1 MRSVLERLGTSA
13 LELLFPPRCVGCD
26 VEGSFL
32 CASCTT
38 ELPCLELP
46 YCQRCAQP
54 LRRGELCER
63 CEASPLDIDGIRA
76 PYLMEGV
83 IRECVHRLKYRNL
96 RALGPV
102 LGELLSEQ
110 VQALP
115 HSPDVVIPVPLH
127 PRRLGARGYNQ
138 ASLLAREIGKHLSLP
153 VVEKALTRRRDSP
166 PQAASSGYE
175 ERLRN
180 VMGSFEAQGGSLEGR
195 RILLID
201 DVCTTG
207 STLSACAVA
216 LKAQGASSVWGLT
229 LAREA

>member
-13 LELLFPPRCVGCD
+13 LDLLFPPRCVGCN

-38 ELPCLELP
+38 DLPRLELP

-63 CEASPLDIDGIRA
+63 CEASPLNIDGIRA

-83 IRECVHRLKYRNL
+83 LRESIHRLKYRNL
-96 RALGPV
+96 RALGPI
-102 LGELLSEQ
+102 LGGFLSEY
-110 VQALP
+110 LMKL
-115 HSPDVVIPVPLH
+115 PDVADVLIPVPLH
-127 PRRLGARGYNQ
+127 PRRLRARGYNQ
-138 ASLLAREIGKHLSLP
+138 TALLAREVGKRQGLP
-153 VVEKALTRRRDSP
+153 VVEKALVRRWDSP

-195 RILLID
+195 RLLLID

-216 LKAQGASSVWGLT
+216 LKSQGASSVWGLT